1 MRRREFITFL
11 GGAATIWPLAAR
23 THQSD
28 RVRRIGVLMGYAE
41 TDPSA
46 QAQVEALRQGLQRLG
61 WEEGRNILI
70 DVRFPAAD
78 AGRVRAILTEL
89 MSLAPDVLVTNTN
102 LVTAV
107 VQAEVRTIPIVFIS
121 VGDPVGAGFVSDEAR
136 PTGNLTGFANWRPSL
151 GEKWLEL
158 LKEIAPQVERVGILM
173 HPEEPINVRFFKS
186 AEAAAP
192 ALKVKP
198 VALGVHDADEIK
210 QALTAFAAEGSG
222 GFIVIPHA
230 VTLINRDLIVAL
242 ATRLR
247 LPALYPF
254 AFYAK
259 AGGLISYSFDPLNQ
273 FRQGAEYV
281 DRILRGAKPADLPVQ
296 YPTKFQLVVN
306 LTTAKALRLAI
317 PASFLSLAD
326 ELVE

>member
-1 MRRREFITFL
+1 
-11 GGAATIWPLAAR
+11 
-23 THQSD
+23 
-28 RVRRIGVLMGYAE
+28 
-41 TDPSA
+41 
-46 QAQVEALRQGLQRLG
+46 
-61 WEEGRNILI
+61 
-70 DVRFPAAD
+70 
-78 AGRVRAILTEL
+78 
-89 MSLAPDVLVTNTN
+89 VT
-102 LVTAV
+102 VV

-158 LKEIAPQVERVGILM
+158 LKEIAPQVERVGVLM
-173 HPEEPINVRFFKS
+173 HPEEPINVQFFKS

-210 QALTAFAAEGSG
+210 RALTSFAAERNG

-259 AGGLISYSFDPLNQ
+259 ADGLMSYSFDPLNQ
-273 FRQGAEYV
+273 FRQGAQYI

-296 YPTKFQLVVN
+296 YPTNISSSSISRPRRHWVLGYPHQFYRL
-306 LTTAKALRLAI
+306 LTNWSNR
-317 PASFLSLAD
+317 
-326 ELVE
+326 

>member
-1 MRRREFITFL
+1 MRRRNFITLL
-11 GGAATIWPLAAR
+11 GGTVAWPLGVRAQ
-23 THQSD
+23 QSD
-28 RVRRIGVLMGYAE
+28 RMRRIRVLMGDAE

-46 QAQVEALRQGLQRLG
+46 QAQVEALRQELQKLG

-78 AGRVRAILTEL
+78 AGRIRAVLTEL

-102 LVTAV
+102 LVTKV
-107 VQAEVRTIPIVFIS
+107 VQAEVHTIPIVFIS

-136 PTGNLTGFANWRPSL
+136 PASNLTGVANWRPSV

-158 LKEIAPQVERVGILM
+158 LKEIAPQVDRVGALM
-173 HPEEPINVRFFKS
+173 HPEEPINVQFFKF

-192 ALKVKP
+192 ALKVKAM
-198 VALGVHDADEIK
+198 ALGVHDADEIRR
-210 QALTAFAAEGSG
+210 ALTAFAREGNGG

-259 AGGLISYSFDPLNQ
+259 AGGLISYGFDPLNQ
-273 FRQGAEYV
+273 FRQGAHYV

-306 LTTAKALRLAI
+306 LTTAKALGLGI
-317 PASFLSLAD
+317 PAPVLSLAD
-326 ELVE
+326 ELIE

>member
-1 MRRREFITFL
+1 MKRREFITL
-11 GGAATIWPLAAR
+11 VGGAAATWPLAAR
-23 THQSD
+23 AQQSS
-28 RVRRIGVLMGYAE
+28 RMQRISVLMGYAE

-46 QAQVEALRQGLQRLG
+46 QAQVEALRQELQKLG

-78 AGRVRAILTEL
+78 AGRVRAVLTEL

-173 HPEEPINVRFFKS
+173 YPEEPINVRFFKS

-210 QALTAFAAEGSG
+210 RALTAFGAERNG

-259 AGGLISYSFDPLNQ
+259 AGGLMSYSFDPLNQ

-296 YPTKFQLVVN
+296 YPAKFQLVVN
-306 LTTAKALRLAI
+306 LTTAKALGLAI
-317 PASFLSLAD
+317 PASVLSLAD

>member
-1 MRRREFITFL
+1 M
-11 GGAATIWPLAAR
+11 
-23 THQSD
+23 
-28 RVRRIGVLMGYAE
+28 RRIGVLMGYAE

-46 QAQVEALRQGLQRLG
+46 QAQVEALRQELQKVG

-78 AGRVRAILTEL
+78 AARVRAVLTEL
-89 MSLAPDVLVTNTN
+89 MSLTPDVLVTNTN

-107 VQAEVRTIPIVFIS
+107 VQAEVRTIPIVFIGI
-121 VGDPVGAGFVSDEAR
+121 GDPVGAGFVSDEAR

-158 LKEIAPQVERVGILM
+158 LKEIAPQVERVGVLM
-173 HPEEPINVRFFKS
+173 HPEEPINIQFFKF

-198 VALGVHDADEIK
+198 VALGVHDTDEIK
-210 QALTAFAAEGSG
+210 RALTSFAAEGNG

-230 VTLINRDLIVAL
+230 VTLFNRDLIVAL

-247 LPALYPF
+247 LPALYPL

-259 AGGLISYSFDPLNQ
+259 AGGLISYGADQVNQ
-273 FRQGAEYV
+273 FQRGAEYV

-306 LTTAKALRLAI
+306 LATAKALGLAI
-317 PASFLSLAD
+317 PASVLSLAD
-326 ELVE
+326 ALVE

>member
-1 MRRREFITFL
+1 MRRRDFITL
-11 GGAATIWPLAAR
+11 IGGAAAWPLAVRAQQGE
-23 THQSD
+23 HM
-28 RVRRIGVLMGYAE
+28 RRIGVLMGYAE

-89 MSLAPDVLVTNTN
+89 MSPAPDLLVTNTN

-173 HPEEPINVRFFKS
+173 HPEEPINQQFFKFVD
-186 AEAAAP
+186 AAAP
-192 ALKVKP
+192 SLKVKP

-210 QALTAFAAEGSG
+210 RALTSFAAERNG

-259 AGGLISYSFDPLNQ
+259 AGGLMSYSFDPLNQ

-281 DRILRGAKPADLPVQ
+281 DRILRGAKPADL
-296 YPTKFQLVVN
+296 
-306 LTTAKALRLAI
+306 AGAI
-317 PASFLSLAD
+317 PD
-326 ELVE
+326 EVSTRRQSYDRQGAGACDTRISSIAC